1 MEIRKETLP
10 IMVVFGGII
19 SGSEAPVVEQIEPL
33 INALSDAKL
42 GVWTSHP
49 VAAMAHGIANAVNN
63 PAPDVDP
70 AVSVLN
76 YLNDTAPAPINTAW
90 QGPFLE
96 ATRSA
101 SSQYFENARL
111 HFARGNYLSATEDLC
126 SAVSCSV
133 IGHAAIRGWP
143 HANTDDDLNTVF
155 GLALGNLPQATQPL
169 HTQLEY
175 MSDTGHALNSNYAAT
190 MGMPDAVLHKYF
202 QENGYTPGAWS
213 CPSLKV
219 PLSWPTIWVRRRH
232 DPHGTPD
239 G

>member
-10 IMVVFGGII
+10 IMIVF
-19 SGSEAPVVEQIEPL
+19 SENLSDHDAAVVEQIEQA
-33 INALSDAKL
+33 IKALSDEAIT
-42 GVWTSHP
+42 VWTSRP
-49 VAAMAHGIANAVNN
+49 VAAMAHSIANAVNN
-63 PAPDVDP
+63 PAPDVEP

-90 QGPFLE
+90 RAPFLE

-143 HANTDDDLNTVF
+143 HANTDDDLYTVF
-155 GLALGNLPQATQPL
+155 GLALGNLPQETQPL
-169 HTQLEY
+169 HAQLES

-190 MGMPDAVLHKYF
+190 MGMPDAVRHKYF
-202 QENGYTPGAWS
+202 QENGYTPGMVMSFAQS
-213 CPSLKV
+213 AIDLADHLGAPA
-219 PLSWPTIWVRRRH
+219 P
-232 DPHGTPD
+232 
-239 G
+239 